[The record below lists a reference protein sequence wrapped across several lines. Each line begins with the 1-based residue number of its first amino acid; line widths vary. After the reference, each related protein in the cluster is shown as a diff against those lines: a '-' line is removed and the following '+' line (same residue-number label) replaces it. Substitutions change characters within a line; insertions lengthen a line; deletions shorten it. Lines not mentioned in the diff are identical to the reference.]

1 MKKLLC
7 TFLLA
12 STFLMSIF
20 NYEGRIF
27 ASAHNC
33 KLCWMYF
40 YGESEEA
47 YKEALRHVERYHN
60 ISSFS
65 SENYIVKKE
74 KFCKLC
80 FINFTE
86 CSISD
91 HIKNSHHVMELFV
104 NDYIGNVW
112 WSSCVEKENDM
123 STTLEGI
130 CKMLSKASKCTQYNK
145 ECFPQLKWD
154 QLLLK

>member
-7 TFLLA
+7 AFLLA

-40 YGESEEA
+40 YGESEKA
-47 YKEALRHVERYHN
+47 YKEALRHVEQYHI
-60 ISSFS
+60 ISSFNS
-65 SENYIVKKE
+65 KNYIVRKE

-80 FINFTE
+80 YTNFTE

-91 HIKNSHHVMELFV
+91 HIKNSHHVMESLV
-104 NDYIGNVW
+104 NDYIGNAWLYSLAVDGE
-112 WSSCVEKENDM
+112 VFA
-123 STTLEGI
+123 STCEDELYDT
-130 CKMLSKASKCTQYNK
+130 LSKVSSQYK
-145 ECFPQLKWD
+145 GCFSQLKWG
-154 QLLLK
+154 